1 MSQEKNL
8 WRKQPIPNSDRVG
21 FGEVVWQ
28 AGAKPDQHVCIL
40 YFCIFVLCGIRIC
53 LWCGIA
59 GLNLNLM
66 RTYRLW
72 RGTLLEN
79 VPHFLIR
86 NLIVGTSLG
95 SRGWSPGKLVKSK
108 GYAKQPPKIKFMI
121 KLCKNQ
127 IVSRNL
133 RIVAHWWTLCESH
146 LLRLYYGIFQ
156 PSVV

>member
-1 MSQEKNL
+1 MSQEKETCGESSRFQIVTGLASERWSGRLEPNL
-8 WRKQPIPNSDRVG
+8 INIFV
-21 FGEVVWQ
+21 F
-28 AGAKPDQHVCIL
+28 CIMW
-40 YFCIFVLCGIRIC
+40 FCIFVLCGIRIC

-121 KLCKNQ
+121 KLCKN
-127 IVSRNL
+127 L